1 MVFQQHI
8 MVTDTQFGY
17 NNHQIKSK
25 KLFTNVN
32 MALFTFVA

>member
-1 MVFQQHI
+1 MVLEQHI
-8 MVTDTQFGY
+8 MVTYIQFGY

-25 KLFTNVN
+25 TLFTNVN

>member
-8 MVTDTQFGY
+8 MVTYTIFGY
-17 NNHQIKSK
+17 SNHQIKSK
-25 KLFTNVN
+25 TLFTNVN